1 MPVDEQSQ
9 ARLATKI
16 DLILTEVNK
25 TYVTVERLSGDL
37 RVQAEVLK
45 HVTESFKEH
54 REETKEAL
62 AEIKAQ
68 LKDHEERLKDYEGFK
83 KWLWGI
89 AAGIGFVVSLIS
101 NSIIDLIGLQ
111 K

>member
-1 MPVDEQSQ
+1 MSVDP
-9 ARLATKI
+9 AADRTALKI

-25 TYVTVERLSGDL
+25 TYVTLERLSGDL

-45 HVTESFKEH
+45 HVTESFREH

-62 AEIKAQ
+62 LEIKAQ
-68 LKDHEERLKDYEGFK
+68 LKDHESRIKDYEGFK

-89 AAGIGFVVSLIS
+89 AAGIGFIVSLIS
-101 NSIIDLIGLQ
+101 NSIMEVLGVS